1 MSEGLRLSV
10 GGAEEGG
17 EQIEPV
23 LYQTSLWVWWVFLP
37 TGQHWHGIKPNSGTV
52 IKVDLSVVNFSRSLN
67 MFKFRIGLGDVHCF

>member
-10 GGAEEGG
+10 GGTEEGG

-23 LYQTSLWVWWVFLP
+23 LYQTSLWLWLGFKDEVFPP

-52 IKVDLSVVNFSRSLN
+52 IKVDVSVGNFLPSLN
-67 MFKFRIGLGDVHCF
+67 MFKFRKD